1 MQEYNIS
8 YGKRFKIMKN
18 CELVTM
24 VSVLACTIAKGKTKE
39 ELGILAA
46 IFTQLRR
53 YFNNINCIRDR

>member
-1 MQEYNIS
+1 
-8 YGKRFKIMKN
+8 MKN

-24 VSVLACTIAKGKTKE
+24 VSTLACTIAKGKTKE

-53 YFNNINCIRDR
+53 YFNNINCIRYGRKKIMK